1 MGNNAVVSRSLQ
13 PFVISNLTK
22 NRTKSRF
29 PLQVERRNFTPEFS
43 ESPIFGPNFR
53 FPWRSK
59 KTDFII

>member
-1 MGNNAVVSRSLQ
+1 MQWFPDLSNPLLSLTLQ
-13 PFVISNLTK
+13 K